1 MPIHFCTCD
10 RSDGFGLGKHP
21 MCLRR
26 STSGSFNEERHRANP
41 LRRAAPPAVFAQ
53 ACELPPDCPHR
64 GRNGFPSARPQVHGR
79 VCSAQST
86 MIPLGAFQARS
97 PEVILQL
104 PDLPPTLLRTAARY
118 FTGQDHDAPI
128 LQDGGMAGGI
138 REEHPQRDGDFLE
151 PLRLMHRNY
160 SRAGSMQRCAT

>member
-1 MPIHFCTCD
+1 M
-10 RSDGFGLGKHP
+10 
-21 MCLRR
+21 
-26 STSGSFNEERHRANP
+26 
-41 LRRAAPPAVFAQ
+41 
-53 ACELPPDCPHR
+53 EL
-64 GRNGFPSARPQVHGR
+64 
-79 VCSAQST
+79 
-86 MIPLGAFQARS
+86 FQARS

-160 SRAGSMQRCAT
+160 SRAGRMQRFAT